1 VELHD
6 GTKVD
11 FYQDNWKEELEDNWE
26 EYEGLIVEVFYED
39 RGYTYGKAIVP
50 ESAKEFLDKKVPDDF
65 EGATEEEKEEAL
77 EMVEKIFER
86 ERGDQSGLEQYET

>member
-11 FYQDNWKEELEDNWE
+11 FYQDGWKEELEENWG

-39 RGYTYGKAIVP
+39 RGYTYGKAVVP
-50 ESAKEFLDKKVPDDF
+50 ASPKKAGQFLDQKSGDLERPS
-65 EGATEEEKEEAL
+65 EKMMRGWSQWVELFYEA
-77 EMVEKIFER
+77 
-86 ERGDQSGLEQYET
+86 